1 MRDARVLP
9 ALRRIANGTLDR
21 TDVRSVRTD
30 TARASQDA
38 RRFASSF
45 YVDRER
51 VAIIRHAA
59 SARLL
64 VVHSEV
70 VFVIRA
76 FVLVLLGGS
85 LLWFVLQSIGDT
97 RAGEAESPTAA
108 AGSLL
113 PPDSS
118 APPTKPAEQAPEH
131 EAVEPNSERPA
142 TAVEPAAPSIAPS
155 AVASASSTEPAR
167 PMAPP
172 TAAGGSEAEIALAG
186 ELLHRPRGVAD
197 FARASSDAVGDGRKS
212 LALAYA
218 AAIQGDSAEAQ
229 RIELTLKDNAA
240 VSESERQLLSRALEH
255 SADQPV
261 FAAVTHETP
270 LAQAATMGLLAK
282 EGQAAL
288 QKGDARDAARVFSDL
303 LLEEIRAPWKP
314 DTATLKAWS
323 EALRRAQAGYQWN
336 RSGDWPSVQV
346 TVEKGDSLISIRK
359 RVLKEHP
366 ELVICTGLI
375 ERANELRGGVVH
387 PGQVLRI
394 PTERARILVSIGAH
408 WAFFML
414 GEHAAA
420 AWEVGVGKAGSE
432 TRPGSYVVGEK
443 STEPMWFRPGGKP
456 VPFGD
461 PENPL
466 GTRWI
471 AWRLP
476 DGSSSGFGFHGTKDP
491 ESIGQDQS
499 QGCVR
504 MLNRDVE
511 ELFEVLPKDAAILVQ
526 P

>member
-1 MRDARVLP
+1 
-9 ALRRIANGTLDR
+9 
-21 TDVRSVRTD
+21 
-30 TARASQDA
+30 
-38 RRFASSF
+38 
-45 YVDRER
+45 
-51 VAIIRHAA
+51 
-59 SARLL
+59 
-64 VVHSEV
+64 
-70 VFVIRA
+70 VIRA
-76 FVLVLLGGS
+76 LVLVLLGGS
-85 LLWFVLQSIGDT
+85 LLWFVLRSIGDT
-97 RAGEAESPTAA
+97 RAGEAESPSAA

-118 APPTKPAEQAPEH
+118 ELATSHPEQAPDH
-131 EAVEPNSERPA
+131 EAVEPKTERAA
-142 TAVEPAAPSIAPS
+142 TTVEPAAPTVTPTS
-155 AVASASSTEPAR
+155 AASTSNTEAAR
-167 PMAPP
+167 PTTPP
-172 TAAGGSEAEIALAG
+172 AATGGSESEVALAG
-186 ELLHRPRGVAD
+186 ELLHRPRGLVD
-197 FARASSDAVGDGRKS
+197 FARASSGAIGEDRRS
-212 LALAYA
+212 LALAFA

-229 RIELTLKDNAA
+229 RLSLALKDSAA
-240 VSESERQLLSRALEH
+240 VSEAERQLLSRALGRTN
-255 SADQPV
+255 DQPV
-261 FAAVTHETP
+261 LAAVTHETP

-303 LLEEIRAPWKP
+303 LLEEVRAPWKP
-314 DTATLKAWS
+314 DSATLKAWS

-346 TVEKGDSLISIRK
+346 TVERGDSLISIRK

-394 PTERARILVSIGAH
+394 PTERAHMLVSIGAH

-420 AWEVGVGKAGSE
+420 AWEVGVGKTGSE

-491 ESIGQDQS
+491 ESVGQDQS

-511 ELFEVLPKDAAILVQ
+511 ELFEVLPKDAAILVE